1 LLNKIGELNIVGHVH
16 SVLNLVLF
24 PIAVGS
30 LLEAVLRNVLFASL
44 SVQEFLCTPLS
55 GFAVLHID
63 REEGLNVEHS
73 QVRRHSHIYSILHRE
88 FQVVVGS
95 SRAIF
100 RVESRD
106 VTGSFVNPVNSFPC

>member
-1 LLNKIGELNIVGHVH
+1 MLNKIGELNIVGHVH

-30 LLEAVLRNVLFASL
+30 LLEAVLRNLLNATTIHFL
-44 SVQEFLCTPLS
+44 STPVCRI
-55 GFAVLHID
+55 GVLHID

-106 VTGSFVNPVNSFPC
+106 VAGSFVNPVDSFPC